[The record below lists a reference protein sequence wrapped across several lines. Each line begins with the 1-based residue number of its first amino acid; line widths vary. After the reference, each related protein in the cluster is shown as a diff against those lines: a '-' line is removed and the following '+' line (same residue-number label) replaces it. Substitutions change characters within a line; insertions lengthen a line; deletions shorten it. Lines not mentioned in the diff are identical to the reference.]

1 MARGTLL
8 KIHGD
13 CRGPGSNLIERNFF
27 CLFFFFVL
35 FFIKVFLSKV
45 VKGKLTGALVYFFL
59 MPVKYVHF
67 FFCETQAKIDKE

>member
-1 MARGTLL
+1 MNMARGTLL

-27 CLFFFFVL
+27 CLFFFVL

-67 FFCETQAKIDKE
+67 FFFKYRLK